1 MRIIGIDPGINNTGY
16 GIIDY
21 DANCFKAVEYGCI
34 VPLNSTTF
42 QEKMLSICKQV
53 EKILIAH
60 NPNIAVVEDIFYA
73 VNPQSALKLG
83 HIRGAL
89 MMTISRQN
97 IALAELTPLEI
108 KKGIT
113 GYGRAEKNQ
122 VAEMVRIVLGLAETP
137 IKADTTDALAA
148 AIVYAVRGDFDRVIS
163 EQFLKKKNK

>member
-1 MRIIGIDPGINNTGY
+1 MRIIGIDPGINKTGY

-21 DANCFKAVEYGCI
+21 HANCFKTVEYGCI

-60 NPNIAVVEDIFYA
+60 NPNIAIVEDIFYA
-73 VNPQSALKLG
+73 VNAQTALKLG
-83 HIRGAL
+83 QIRGAL
-89 MMTISRQN
+89 MMTISSQN
-97 IALAELTPLEI
+97 ISIAELTPLEI
-108 KKGIT
+108 KKGMT

-137 IKADTTDALAA
+137 IQPDTTDALAA
-148 AIVYAVRGDFDRVIS
+148 AIVYAVKGDFDRTIS
-163 EQFLKKKNK
+163 EQFLKNKNK

>member
-1 MRIIGIDPGINNTGY
+1 MRIIGIDPGINKTGY

-21 DANCFKAVEYGCI
+21 HANSFKTVEYGCI

-42 QEKMLSICKQV
+42 QEKMLSICKQL
-53 EKILIAH
+53 EKILITH

-73 VNPQSALKLG
+73 VNPQTALKLG

-89 MMTISRQN
+89 MITISNQN

-108 KKGIT
+108 KKGMT

-122 VAEMVRIVLGLAETP
+122 VAEMVRIVLGLVEAP
-137 IKADTTDALAA
+137 VPSDTTDALAA
-148 AIVYAVRGDFDRVIS
+148 AIVYAIKGDFDRVVS
-163 EQFLKKKNK
+163 EQFLKKNKN